1 MIINFLALI
10 PARKGSKRI
19 KGKNL
24 VKLAGKPLIQY
35 TIESSKNSKRVDKIL
50 LSSNDPKILKLGKKF
65 SLNYILKRPEKNS
78 KDRSS
83 MEDVVMQTLK
93 YLKKYKITI
102 NNLVLLQPTTP
113 FRSSKDID
121 AMISYYKKK
130 RLSHCVSVSNP
141 FTNSLEIFHSK
152 SNSINLTQN
161 NKYKSHKHLFLN
173 GSIYIFRVKDFLKN
187 KKIYPS
193 KVNYFIQ
200 GLNNSIDINNEVD
213 LELAK
218 SLLKKIKNYEIKY

>member
-102 NNLVLLQPTTP
+102 NNIDKNIRVFRLFFLALSPTKPTILIQ
-113 FRSSKDID
+113 FIYL
-121 AMISYYKKK
+121 ITKK
-130 RLSHCVSVSNP
+130 L
-141 FTNSLEIFHSK
+141 
-152 SNSINLTQN
+152 
-161 NKYKSHKHLFLN
+161 
-173 GSIYIFRVKDFLKN
+173 
-187 KKIYPS
+187 
-193 KVNYFIQ
+193 
-200 GLNNSIDINNEVD
+200 
-213 LELAK
+213 
-218 SLLKKIKNYEIKY
+218 